1 MRLDYTI
8 VPLSSEPLQAHL
20 LLGLATG
27 HPELLDYITV
37 RFNRMTRSHKSAH
50 LHLRR
55 QLLCKHY
62 TVTAASV
69 RHVYTQ
75 VHLLHR
81 VLLPKTS

>member
-8 VPLSSEPLQAHL
+8 ILLSSEALQAQL
-20 LLGLATG
+20 LLGLAKG

-37 RFNRMTRSHKSAH
+37 RCNPMTRSHKNVH

-55 QLLCKHY
+55 RLLCKQY

-69 RHVYTQ
+69 CYVYTQ

-81 VLLPKTS
+81 VLLARTS